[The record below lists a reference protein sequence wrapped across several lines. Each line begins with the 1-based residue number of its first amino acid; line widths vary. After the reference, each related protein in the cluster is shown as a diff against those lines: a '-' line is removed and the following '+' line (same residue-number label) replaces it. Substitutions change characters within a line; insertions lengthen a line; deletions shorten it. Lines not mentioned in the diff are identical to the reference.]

1 MLQQPRPEDYVIAS
15 GESHSVRDFIQA
27 AAAQI
32 DLQIDWKGKGADE
45 VGVLARASPRW
56 PAAKA
61 GQTVVR
67 MDPRYLRPS
76 EVDTL
81 LGDATKAHQ
90 QLGWKPRIG
99 FRELVAEM
107 MEQDL
112 RLAEREELARRHGHT
127 IHERLE

>member
-1 MLQQPRPEDYVIAS
+1 
-15 GESHSVRDFIQA
+15 VREFIQA

-45 VGVLARASPRW
+45 VGVLARASQRW
-56 PAAKA
+56 LAAKA

-67 MDPRYLRPS
+67 MDPRYLRPA

-81 LGDATKAHQ
+81 LGDATKARE

-99 FRELVAEM
+99 FSELVAEM

-112 RLAEREELARRHGHT
+112 RLAEREDLARRHGHT
-127 IHERLE
+127 VRERRE